1 VSSSPTDGSG
11 DDDQRVPDGS
21 LVEPA
26 AEAPEV
32 PPEIRLALFRLVLLQ
47 RITEERIMSL
57 YLQGRI
63 PGSVYTGR
71 GQEAVAAAAGLALGP
86 EDVVAPANRELAT
99 HLARGVP
106 VAHVLRNY
114 LGKATGPTRGRDGNM
129 HFGAPEH
136 NVFPLVS
143 MLGTFVPVTV
153 GAALAFQRRN
163 EPRVA
168 LTFFGDGTMSTGD
181 VHEGLNLAAVL
192 HVPAVFVLQ
201 NNGYA
206 YSTPIEHQMA
216 NTNMSER
223 VRAGWGIPCDRVDG
237 TDALAV
243 YVSVLAAVERARA
256 GNGPQAV
263 EALTLRMQGHA
274 AHDDGRYMD
283 RERLRTFADR
293 FDPVERL
300 AARLRLD
307 GLRIDQIDTLRQAA
321 IDEVSSGLAEAEA
334 APAPDPATLADG
346 VYAMPPEGT

>member
-1 VSSSPTDGSG
+1 
-11 DDDQRVPDGS
+11 
-21 LVEPA
+21 
-26 AEAPEV
+26 V

-47 RITEERIMSL
+47 RIAEERIVSL

-71 GQEAVAAAAGLALGP
+71 GQEAVAAGAGLALGP
-86 EDVVAPANRELAT
+86 DDVVAPVNREMAC
-99 HLARGVP
+99 HLARGTE

-114 LGKATGPTRGRDGNM
+114 LGRATGPTQGRDGNM
-129 HFGAPEH
+129 HFGSRER
-136 NVFPLVS
+136 NIWPLVS

-153 GAALAFQRRN
+153 GAALAFKRRN

-181 VHEGLNLAAVL
+181 VHEGLNLAAML
-192 HVPAVFVLQ
+192 QVPAVFVLQ

-206 YSTPIEHQMA
+206 YSTPIERQMR

-223 VRAGWGIPCDRVDG
+223 VRDGWGIPAERVDG

-243 YVSVLAAVERARA
+243 YATVLGAIERARA
-256 GNGPQAV
+256 GEGPQAV
-263 EALTLRMQGHA
+263 EALTLRMHGHA

-307 GLRIDQIDTLRQAA
+307 GLRIDQIDALRQAA
-321 IDEVSSGLAEAEA
+321 ADEVSSGLAEAEA

-346 VYAMPPEGT
+346 VYATPPEGSNA